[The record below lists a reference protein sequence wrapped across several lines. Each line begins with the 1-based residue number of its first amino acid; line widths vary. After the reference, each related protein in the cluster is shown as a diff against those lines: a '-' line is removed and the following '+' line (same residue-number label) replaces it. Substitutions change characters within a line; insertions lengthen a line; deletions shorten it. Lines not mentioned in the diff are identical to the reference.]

1 MSSGPLSVLLAL
13 ALLLGEV
20 SSSSRSVAPFS
31 ERASCFFISNLQIAA
46 IPSLLAQAAKEW

>member
-31 ERASCFFISNLQIAA
+31 ERASCLSLQIAA
-46 IPSLLAQAAKEW
+46 IPSLSAQAAKEW